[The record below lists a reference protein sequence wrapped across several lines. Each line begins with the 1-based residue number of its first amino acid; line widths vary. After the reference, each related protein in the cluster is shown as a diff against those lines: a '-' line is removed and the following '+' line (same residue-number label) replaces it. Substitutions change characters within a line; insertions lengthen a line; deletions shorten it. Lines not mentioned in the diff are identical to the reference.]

1 MALVDQETPAN
12 IYNLYQQLVA
22 VQANMAIQRRQIS
35 ELSQLL
41 LADKNYL
48 QYASA
53 DEQALVQSL
62 INPAK

>member
-22 VQANMAIQRRQIS
+22 IQANMAIQRRQIS

-62 INPAK
+62 IQPVK